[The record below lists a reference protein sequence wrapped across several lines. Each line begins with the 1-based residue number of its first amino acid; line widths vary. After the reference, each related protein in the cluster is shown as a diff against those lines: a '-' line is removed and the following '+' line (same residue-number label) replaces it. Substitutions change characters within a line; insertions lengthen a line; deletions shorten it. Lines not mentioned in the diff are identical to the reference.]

1 MGYNNI
7 EENARG
13 EGVMAGLT
21 RHSFHQSLESLQQE
35 ILRMGSIVEQVIAK
49 AVESLAKLDARI
61 ANEVIDGDK
70 VVDEL
75 ELQIENQCLRL
86 IATQQPMAK
95 DLRKIAAGFKIITD
109 LERIADY
116 SVDIARV
123 ANRIIATGQPLIKP
137 LIDIPRMAELAQN
150 MVKQAL
156 DAYVHGDVSLAY
168 EVAKADDQVDHL
180 HNQIFREL
188 LVFMMEDPKTIT
200 QATYLLFV
208 SRYLERIADHATN
221 IAEEAIYLETGE
233 RKELND

>member
-1 MGYNNI
+1 MG
-7 EENARG
+7 EKVFTMRQG
-13 EGVMAGLT
+13 FQ
-21 RHSFHQSLESLQQE
+21 HSLEELQQN
-35 ILRMGSIVEQVIAK
+35 ILRMGSIVEQTIAK
-49 AVESLAKLDARI
+49 SVECLARQDARM
-61 ANEVIDGDK
+61 AAEVVEGD
-70 VVDEL
+70 VIVDEM
-75 ELQIENQCLRL
+75 ELKIEEQCLKL

-109 LERIADY
+109 LERMADY

-123 ANRIIATGQPLIKP
+123 AQRIMETGQPLIKP
-137 LIDIPRMAELAQN
+137 LIDIPRMAELSQL

-156 DAYVHGDVSLAY
+156 DAYVREDTELAY
-168 EVAKADDQVDHL
+168 TVAKSDDQIDML
-180 HNQIFREL
+180 HNQVFREL

-221 IAEEAIYLETGE
+221 IAEEAIYLATGE